1 MKNLDRA
8 FPPTPERV
16 EDAIYEG
23 IRRARRRALMRRRL
37 QRLAAAAAVVAVLV
51 GAFSFLHERVRPDAV
66 FGPGGQRVFSGPV
79 AQSASPDPTDALP
92 SPAPAR
98 SASPDPTDALPSPA
112 PTQSVSP
119 HPTSTPTPTPEPTE
133 TSQMRAEAPAEEN
146 ASAAG
151 SAVSS
156 VGEMADA
163 PIATEEAALAVVSP
177 EPEPAALTEASIPAT
192 TLPPASAVELPAAE
206 VEQLALSLDSYIAS
220 DAYADA
226 ETILSIDPLEYGVCF
241 STDKGTWFHVES
253 NCMNM
258 TGAKQRTLREALAMG
273 QAFCPACISFA
284 KDDGD
289 PAWSREGDVYYHASS
304 LCVGVEDEATEAET
318 ALTFVARARLQG
330 KLPCPNCVTLE
341 QTTPAVLT
349 GMLYCTSGGEWVHAQ
364 PNCNGMRQPMGCTL
378 AQALEMGKSIC
389 PDCIG
394 ADCIYVNGIVWEPE
408 AGQLLISADIC
419 ASASRLDPI
428 SGAYIDVSA
437 MDAVSTGLNSWD
449 EAVLAS
455 AASVAGETP
464 LRVDTRELDIA
475 CDAGDSVAA
484 TEWTDA
490 GGRHLRLLLSG
501 VTEEEAAS
509 LELSVTASERFYC
522 LWDGQLFVHSAPSVK
537 TRLSPLGA
545 SLNYVYDDAG
555 NCVRFAPGN
564 MLEAYDWRQ
573 DAAVELS
580 WAIEG
585 MDADAHIALY
595 RLDAISESAD
605 GMVILEVRT
614 PANATISPDLGGAR
628 RVRVG
633 TRAEGEELVHTAILS
648 DEQAEAVFED
658 PSLLGFAET
667 PVVNAY

>member
-1 MKNLDRA
+1 MKDLDRA
-8 FPPTPERV
+8 FPPTPECV

-23 IRRARRRALMRRRL
+23 VRRARRRALMRRRL

-51 GAFSFLHERVRPDAV
+51 GAFSFLRGRVRPDTV
-66 FGPGGQRVFSGPV
+66 FGPGGQRALSGPA
-79 AQSASPDPTDALP
+79 AQSASPRPTDAQP
-92 SPAPAR
+92 SPAPTR
-98 SASPDPTDALPSPA
+98 SASPDPTTPCPA
-112 PTQSVSP
+112 PRPRKASRRV
-119 HPTSTPTPTPEPTE
+119 PTPTPEPTE
-133 TSQMRAEAPAEEN
+133 ASQTRAEAPAD
-146 ASAAG
+146 G
-151 SAVSS
+151 DLSAVSDLPAIAE
-156 VGEMADA
+156 GEMADA
-163 PIATEEAALAVVSP
+163 PIATEEAALAAVSP
-177 EPEPAALTEASIPAT
+177 EPEPAALTEASIPAA

-206 VEQLALSLDSYIAS
+206 VEQLALSLGSYIAS

-289 PAWSREGDVYYHASS
+289 PAWSREADEYYHASS
-304 LCVGVEDEATEAET
+304 LCAGVEDEAAEAET

-330 KLPCPNCVTLE
+330 KLPCPNCVTRE
-341 QTTPAVLT
+341 QTAPAVLT
-349 GMLYCTSGGEWVHAQ
+349 GQLYCTAGGEWVHAQ
-364 PNCNGMRQPMGCTL
+364 PNCNGMREPMGCTL

-389 PDCIG
+389 PVCIG
-394 ADCIYVNGIVWEPE
+394 TDCIYINGIVWEPE
-408 AGQLLISADIC
+408 TGQLLISADTC
-419 ASASRLDPI
+419 TSVSCVAPI

-449 EAVLAS
+449 EAMLSS
-455 AASVAGETP
+455 AAAVAGGMP
-464 LRVDTRELDIA
+464 LRVDTCELNIA
-475 CDAGDSVAA
+475 CDAGDSTAA

-490 GGRHLRLLLSG
+490 GGRHLRLLFDG
-501 VTEEEAAS
+501 VTEEEAAL
-509 LELSVTASERFYC
+509 LELSIAVTERFYC
-522 LWDGQLFVHSAPSVK
+522 LRDDLLFVRSAPAVEA
-537 TRLSPLGA
+537 RFAPLSDA
-545 SLNYVYDDAG
+545 LNYVYDDTG
-555 NCVRFAPGN
+555 NCARFAPGN
-564 MLEAYDWRQ
+564 MLEAWDWTQ
-573 DAAVELS
+573 AAAVELS

-595 RLDAISESAD
+595 SLDAISESAD

-614 PANATISPDLGGAR
+614 PANVTISPDFGGAR
-628 RVRVG
+628 RVSVG
-633 TRAEGEELVHTAILS
+633 TRAEGDELVHTAILS
-648 DEQAEAVFED
+648 GAQAEAVFED

>member
-1 MKNLDRA
+1 MKDLDRA
-8 FPPTPERV
+8 FPPTPECV

-23 IRRARRRALMRRRL
+23 VRRARRRALMRRRL
-37 QRLAAAAAVVAVLV
+37 QRLAAAVAVVAVLV

-66 FGPGGQRVFSGPV
+66 SGPGGQRALSGPV
-79 AQSASPDPTDALP
+79 
-92 SPAPAR
+92 AR

-112 PTQSVSP
+112 PTRSASP
-119 HPTSTPTPTPEPTE
+119 DPTSELPSPAPMQSASPRPTPTPTPEPTE
-133 TSQMRAEAPAEEN
+133 ASQTRAEVPAD
-146 ASAAG
+146 G
-151 SAVSS
+151 DLSAVSDLPAIAE
-156 VGEMADA
+156 GETADA
-163 PIATEEAALAVVSP
+163 PIRTDATLATALPAPTESYEAFLPTMALPSAD
-177 EPEPAALTEASIPAT
+177 
-192 TLPPASAVELPAAE
+192 AVELPAAE
-206 VEQLALSLDSYIAS
+206 AEQLALSLGRYIAS
-220 DAYADA
+220 DPDA
-226 ETILSIDPLEYGVCF
+226 EAEALLAADPLELGVCF

-258 TGAKQRTLREALAMG
+258 AGAKQRTLREALAMG
-273 QAFCPACISFA
+273 QDFCPACISFA

-289 PAWSREGDVYYHASS
+289 PAWSREADEYYHASA
-304 LCVGVEDEATEAET
+304 LCAGIEDEAEEAET
-318 ALTFVARARLQG
+318 ALTLVSRARLQG
-330 KLPCPNCVTLE
+330 KLPCPNCVTRE
-341 QTTPAVLT
+341 QTAPAVLT
-349 GMLYCTSGGEWVHAQ
+349 GLLYCTAGGEWVHAA
-364 PNCNGMRQPMGCTL
+364 PNCKGMRDPMGCL
-378 AQALEMGKSIC
+378 LSHALEMGKSIC

-394 ADCIYVNGIVWEPE
+394 PDCIYVNGVVWEPE

-484 TEWTDA
+484 AEWTDA

-509 LELSVTASERFYC
+509 LELSVTVSERFYC
-522 LWDGQLFVHSAPSVK
+522 LWDGQLFVHSAPSVE

-573 DAAVELS
+573 DAAVEPS

-614 PANATISPDLGGAR
+614 PANATISPDFGGAR

-658 PSLLGFAET
+658 LSLLGFAET

>member
-1 MKNLDRA
+1 MKDLSSA

-23 IRRARRRALMRRRL
+23 VRRARRRALMRRRL

-51 GAFSFLHERVRPDAV
+51 GAFSILRGRVRPDTV
-66 FGPGGQRVFSGPV
+66 LGPGGQRALSGPVV
-79 AQSASPDPTDALP
+79 AQSAAP
-92 SPAPAR
+92 SPAQ
-98 SASPDPTDALPSPA
+98 SALPSPA
-112 PTQSVSP
+112 PTQSAAPSP
-119 HPTSTPTPTPEPTE
+119 TPSPAPTPEPTE
-133 TSQMRAEAPAEEN
+133 ASQTQAEIPADDALPAIAEGDP
-146 ASAAG
+146 AG
-151 SAVSS
+151 
-156 VGEMADA
+156 A
-163 PIATEEAALAVVSP
+163 PIRTGEALAAVSP
-177 EPEPAALTEASIPAT
+177 EPTEAYEAALPTMAPPSAEAM
-192 TLPPASAVELPAAE
+192 ELPAAE
-206 VEQLALSLDSYIAS
+206 AEQLALSFGRYVAS
-220 DAYADA
+220 EADTLLA
-226 ETILSIDPLEYGVCF
+226 ADPLELGVCF
-241 STDKGTWFHVES
+241 STAKGTWFHAVP

-258 TGAKQRTLREALAMG
+258 TGAQQRTLREALAMG
-273 QAFCPACISFA
+273 QDFCPNCIAFA

-289 PAWSREGDVYYHASS
+289 PAWSREADEYYHASA
-304 LCVGVEDEATEAET
+304 LCAGVEDEAAEAET

-330 KLPCPNCVTLE
+330 KLPCPDCVTRE
-341 QTTPAVLT
+341 QTAPAVLT
-349 GMLYCTSGGEWVHAQ
+349 GMLYCTAGGEWVHAA
-364 PNCNGMRQPMGCTL
+364 PNCNGMRDPMGCTL
-378 AQALEMGKSIC
+378 AHALEMGKSIC
-389 PDCIG
+389 ADCIG
-394 ADCIYVNGIVWEPE
+394 TDCIYVSGVVWEPE

-419 ASASRLDPI
+419 TSASHVDPI
-428 SGAYIDVSA
+428 SDAYIDVSA
-437 MDAVSTGLNSWD
+437 MDAVSAGLNSWD

-455 AASVAGETP
+455 AAAVAGETP
-464 LRVDTRELDIA
+464 LRVDTRELDIS

-509 LELSVTASERFYC
+509 LELSVAATERFYC
-522 LWDGQLFVHSAPSVK
+522 LSDGRLFVRSAPAVE
-537 TRLSPLGA
+537 TRLSPLGV

-564 MLEAYDWRQ
+564 MLEAYDWTQ

-605 GMVILEVRT
+605 GMVILEART
-614 PANATISPDLGGAR
+614 PANVTISPDFGGVR
-628 RVRVG
+628 RVSVG
-633 TRAEGEELVHTAILS
+633 TYAEGDELVHTAILS

-667 PVVNAY
+667 PTVNAY

>member
-1 MKNLDRA
+1 MKDLDRA
-8 FPPTPERV
+8 FPPTPECV

-23 IRRARRRALMRRRL
+23 VRRARRRALMRRRL

-51 GAFSFLHERVRPDAV
+51 GAFTFLHERVRPDAV

-98 SASPDPTDALPSPA
+98 SASPEPTDALPSPA

-163 PIATEEAALAVVSP
+163 PIATEEAALAAVSP
-177 EPEPAALTEASIPAT
+177 EPEPAALTEASVPAA

-206 VEQLALSLDSYIAS
+206 VEQLALSLGRYIAS
-220 DAYADA
+220 DPYADA

-304 LCVGVEDEATEAET
+304 LCAGVEDEATEAET

-364 PNCNGMRQPMGCTL
+364 PNCNGMRDPMGCTL
-378 AQALEMGKSIC
+378 TQALEMGKSIC
-389 PDCIG
+389 PVCIG
-394 ADCIYVNGIVWEPE
+394 TDCIYVSGIVWEPE
-408 AGQLLISADIC
+408 TGQLLISADTC
-419 ASASRLDPI
+419 TPVSRVDPI

-449 EAVLAS
+449 EAMLSS
-455 AASVAGETP
+455 AAAVAGGMP
-464 LRVDTRELDIA
+464 LRVDTRELNIA
-475 CDAGDSVAA
+475 CNAGDSTAA

-490 GGRHLRLLLSG
+490 GGRHLRLLFDG
-501 VTEEEAAS
+501 VTEEEAAL
-509 LELSVTASERFYC
+509 LELSIAVTERFYC
-522 LWDGQLFVHSAPSVK
+522 LRDDLLFVRSAPAEEA
-537 TRLSPLGA
+537 RFAPLSDALD
-545 SLNYVYDDAG
+545 YVYDDTG
-555 NCVRFAPGN
+555 NHVRFAPGN
-564 MLEAYDWRQ
+564 MLEAWDWTQ
-573 DAAVELS
+573 AAAVELS

-585 MDADAHIALY
+585 MNADAHIALY
-595 RLDAISESAD
+595 SLDAISGSAD
-605 GMVILEVRT
+605 DMVILEART
-614 PANATISPDLGGAR
+614 PANVTIRPDFGGAP
-628 RVRVG
+628 RVSVG
-633 TRAEGEELVHTAILS
+633 MRAEGDELVHTAILS
-648 DEQAEAVFED
+648 GAQAEAVYED
-658 PSLLGFAET
+658 PSLLGFAEM
-667 PVVNAY
+667 PVANAY

>member
-1 MKNLDRA
+1 MKDLSSA

-23 IRRARRRALMRRRL
+23 VRRARRRALMRRRL

-51 GAFSFLHERVRPDAV
+51 GAFSILRGRVRPDTV
-66 FGPGGQRVFSGPV
+66 LGPGGQRALSGPVV
-79 AQSASPDPTDALP
+79 AQSAAP
-92 SPAPAR
+92 SPAQ
-98 SASPDPTDALPSPA
+98 SALPSPA
-112 PTQSVSP
+112 PTQSAAPSP
-119 HPTSTPTPTPEPTE
+119 TPSPAPTPEPTE
-133 TSQMRAEAPAEEN
+133 ASQTQAEIPADDALPAIAEGDP
-146 ASAAG
+146 AG
-151 SAVSS
+151 
-156 VGEMADA
+156 A
-163 PIATEEAALAVVSP
+163 PIRTGEALAAVSP
-177 EPEPAALTEASIPAT
+177 EPTEAYEAALPTMAPPSAEAM
-192 TLPPASAVELPAAE
+192 ELPAAE
-206 VEQLALSLDSYIAS
+206 AEQLALSFGRYVAS
-220 DAYADA
+220 EADTLLA
-226 ETILSIDPLEYGVCF
+226 ADPLELGVCF
-241 STDKGTWFHVES
+241 STAKGTWFHAVP

-258 TGAKQRTLREALAMG
+258 TGAQQRTLREALAMG
-273 QAFCPACISFA
+273 QDFCPNCIAFA

-289 PAWSREGDVYYHASS
+289 PAWSREADEYYHASA
-304 LCVGVEDEATEAET
+304 LCAGIEDEAAEAET

-330 KLPCPNCVTLE
+330 KLPCPDCVTRE
-341 QTTPAVLT
+341 QTAPAVLT
-349 GMLYCTSGGEWVHAQ
+349 GMLYCTAGGEWVHAA
-364 PNCNGMRQPMGCTL
+364 PNCNGMRDPMGCTL
-378 AQALEMGKSIC
+378 AHALEMGKSIC
-389 PDCIG
+389 ADCIG
-394 ADCIYVNGIVWEPE
+394 TDCIYVSGVVWEPE

-419 ASASRLDPI
+419 TSASHVDPI
-428 SGAYIDVSA
+428 SDAYIDVSA
-437 MDAVSTGLNSWD
+437 MDAVSAGLNSWD

-455 AASVAGETP
+455 AAAVAGETP
-464 LRVDTRELDIA
+464 LRVDTRELDIS

-509 LELSVTASERFYC
+509 LELSVAATERFYC
-522 LWDGQLFVHSAPSVK
+522 LSDGRLFVRSAPAVE
-537 TRLSPLGA
+537 TRLSPLGV

-564 MLEAYDWRQ
+564 MLEAYDWTQ

-605 GMVILEVRT
+605 GMVILEART
-614 PANATISPDLGGAR
+614 PANVTISPDFGGVR
-628 RVRVG
+628 RVSVG
-633 TRAEGEELVHTAILS
+633 TYAEGDELVHTAILS

-667 PVVNAY
+667 PTVNAY

>member
-1 MKNLDRA
+1 
-8 FPPTPERV
+8 
-16 EDAIYEG
+16 
-23 IRRARRRALMRRRL
+23 
-37 QRLAAAAAVVAVLV
+37 
-51 GAFSFLHERVRPDAV
+51 
-66 FGPGGQRVFSGPV
+66 
-79 AQSASPDPTDALP
+79 
-92 SPAPAR
+92 
-98 SASPDPTDALPSPA
+98 
-112 PTQSVSP
+112 
-119 HPTSTPTPTPEPTE
+119 
-133 TSQMRAEAPAEEN
+133 MRAEAPAEEN

-289 PAWSREGDVYYHASS
+289 PAWSLEGDVYYHASS

-318 ALTFVARARLQG
+318 ALTLVSRARLQG
-330 KLPCPNCVTLE
+330 KLPCPNCVTRE
-341 QTTPAVLT
+341 QTAPAVLT
-349 GMLYCTSGGEWVHAQ
+349 GLLYCTAGGEWVHAA
-364 PNCNGMRQPMGCTL
+364 PNCKGMRDSMGCL
-378 AQALEMGKSIC
+378 LSHALEMGKSIC

-394 ADCIYVNGIVWEPE
+394 PDCIYVNGVVWEPE

-509 LELSVTASERFYC
+509 LELSVTVSERFYC
-522 LWDGQLFVHSAPSVK
+522 LWDGQLFVHSAPSVE

>member
-1 MKNLDRA
+1 MKDLSSA

-23 IRRARRRALMRRRL
+23 VRRARRRALMRRRL

-51 GAFSFLHERVRPDAV
+51 GAFSILRGRVRPDTV
-66 FGPGGQRVFSGPV
+66 LGPGGQRALSGPVV
-79 AQSASPDPTDALP
+79 AQSAAP
-92 SPAPAR
+92 SPAQ
-98 SASPDPTDALPSPA
+98 SALPSPA
-112 PTQSVSP
+112 PTQSAAPSP
-119 HPTSTPTPTPEPTE
+119 TPSPAPTPEPTE
-133 TSQMRAEAPAEEN
+133 ASQTQAEIPADDALPAIAEGDP
-146 ASAAG
+146 AG
-151 SAVSS
+151 
-156 VGEMADA
+156 A
-163 PIATEEAALAVVSP
+163 PIRTGEALAAVSP
-177 EPEPAALTEASIPAT
+177 EPTEAYEAALPTMAPPSAEAM
-192 TLPPASAVELPAAE
+192 ELPAAE
-206 VEQLALSLDSYIAS
+206 AEQLALSFGRYVAS
-220 DAYADA
+220 EADTLLA
-226 ETILSIDPLEYGVCF
+226 ADPLELGVCF
-241 STDKGTWFHVES
+241 STAKGTWFHAVP

-258 TGAKQRTLREALAMG
+258 TGAQQRTLREALAMG
-273 QAFCPACISFA
+273 QDFCPNCIAFA

-289 PAWSREGDVYYHASS
+289 PAWSREADEYYHASA
-304 LCVGVEDEATEAET
+304 LCAGVEDEAAEAET

-330 KLPCPNCVTLE
+330 KLPCPDCVTRE
-341 QTTPAVLT
+341 QTAPAVLT
-349 GMLYCTSGGEWVHAQ
+349 GMLYCTAGGEWVHAA
-364 PNCNGMRQPMGCTL
+364 PNCNGMRDPMGCTL
-378 AQALEMGKSIC
+378 AHALEMGKSIC
-389 PDCIG
+389 ADCIG
-394 ADCIYVNGIVWEPE
+394 TDCIYVSGVVWEPE

-419 ASASRLDPI
+419 TSASHVDPI
-428 SGAYIDVSA
+428 SDAYIDVSA
-437 MDAVSTGLNSWD
+437 MDAVSAGLNSWD

-455 AASVAGETP
+455 AAAVAGETP
-464 LRVDTRELDIA
+464 LRVDTRELDIS

-509 LELSVTASERFYC
+509 LELSVAATERFYC
-522 LWDGQLFVHSAPSVK
+522 LSDGRLFVRSAPAVE
-537 TRLSPLGA
+537 TRLSPLGV

-605 GMVILEVRT
+605 GMVILEART
-614 PANATISPDLGGAR
+614 PANVTISPDFGGVR
-628 RVRVG
+628 RVSVG
-633 TRAEGEELVHTAILS
+633 TYAEGDELVHTAILS

-667 PVVNAY
+667 PTVNAY

>member
-1 MKNLDRA
+1 MKDLHNA

-23 IRRARRRALMRRRL
+23 VRRARRRALMRRRL

-51 GAFSFLHERVRPDAV
+51 GAFSILRGRVRPDTV
-66 FGPGGQRVFSGPV
+66 LGPGGQRALSGPA
-79 AQSASPDPTDALP
+79 AQSASPRPTDAQ
-92 SPAPAR
+92 
-98 SASPDPTDALPSPA
+98 PSPA
-112 PTQSVSP
+112 PTQSASP
-119 HPTSTPTPTPEPTE
+119 RPTLTPTPEPTE
-133 TSQMRAEAPAEEN
+133 ASQTRAEAPADGDL
-146 ASAAG
+146 ASDLEFPAIAAG
-151 SAVSS
+151 EV
-156 VGEMADA
+156 ADA
-163 PIATEEAALAVVSP
+163 SIATDEAALAAVSP
-177 EPEPAALTEASIPAT
+177 EPTESYETPLSAMALP
-192 TLPPASAVELPAAE
+192 SADAMELPAAE
-206 VEQLALSLDSYIAS
+206 VEQLALSLGSYITS
-220 DAYADA
+220 DPYADA

-284 KDDGD
+284 KDDGNL
-289 PAWSREGDVYYHASS
+289 AWSREADEYYHASA
-304 LCVGVEDEATEAET
+304 LCAGVEDEAAEAET

-330 KLPCPNCVTLE
+330 KLPCPDCVTRE

-349 GMLYCTSGGEWVHAQ
+349 GMLYCTAGGEWVHAA

-378 AQALEMGKSIC
+378 AHALEMGKSIC
-389 PDCIG
+389 ADCIG
-394 ADCIYVNGIVWEPE
+394 TDCIYINGVVWEPE

-419 ASASRLDPI
+419 TPASRLDPV
-428 SGAYIDVSA
+428 SGAHIDTSA
-437 MDAVSTGLNSWD
+437 MDAVATGLNSWD
-449 EAVLAS
+449 EAVLSS
-455 AASVAGETP
+455 AAAVAGETP
-464 LRVDTRELDIA
+464 LCVDTRELDIS

-501 VTEEEAAS
+501 VTEAEAAS
-509 LELSVTASERFYC
+509 LELSVAATERFYC
-522 LWDGQLFVHSAPSVK
+522 LSDGRLFVRSAPAVE
-537 TRLSPLGA
+537 TRLSPLGV

-564 MLEAYDWRQ
+564 MLEAYDWTQ

-605 GMVILEVRT
+605 GMVILEART
-614 PANATISPDLGGAR
+614 PANVTISPDFGGAR
-628 RVRVG
+628 RVSVG
-633 TRAEGEELVHTAILS
+633 TRAEGDELVHTAILS

-667 PVVNAY
+667 PTANAY

>member
-1 MKNLDRA
+1 MKDLHNA

-23 IRRARRRALMRRRL
+23 VRRARRRALMRRRL

-51 GAFSFLHERVRPDAV
+51 GAFSFLRGRVRPDTV
-66 FGPGGQRVFSGPV
+66 FGPGGQRALSGP
-79 AQSASPDPTDALP
+79 AAQSASPRPTDAQPSPAPTQSASPDPT
-92 SPAPAR
+92 S
-98 SASPDPTDALPSPA
+98 ALPSPA
-112 PTQSVSP
+112 PTQSASP
-119 HPTSTPTPTPEPTE
+119 RPTLTPTPEPTE
-133 TSQMRAEAPAEEN
+133 ASQTRAEAPADGDL
-146 ASAAG
+146 ASVPELPAIAAG
-151 SAVSS
+151 EA
-156 VGEMADA
+156 ADA
-163 PIATEEAALAVVSP
+163 PIATDEAALAAVSP
-177 EPEPAALTEASIPAT
+177 EPTESYETP
-192 TLPPASAVELPAAE
+192 LPTMAPPSAEAVELPAAE
-206 VEQLALSLDSYIAS
+206 AEQLALSFGRYVAS
-220 DAYADA
+220 EADTLLA
-226 ETILSIDPLEYGVCF
+226 ADPLELGVCF
-241 STDKGTWFHVES
+241 STAKGTWFHVES

-273 QAFCPACISFA
+273 QDFCPACISFA

-289 PAWSREGDVYYHASS
+289 PAWSREADEYYHASA
-304 LCVGVEDEATEAET
+304 LCAGIEDEAEEAET
-318 ALTFVARARLQG
+318 ALTLVSRARLQG

-341 QTTPAVLT
+341 QTAPAVLT
-349 GMLYCTSGGEWVHAQ
+349 GFLYCTAGGEWVHAA
-364 PNCNGMRQPMGCTL
+364 PNCNGMRDPMGCL
-378 AQALEMGKSIC
+378 LSHALEMGKSIC

-394 ADCIYVNGIVWEPE
+394 TDCIYVNGVVWEPE

-509 LELSVTASERFYC
+509 LELSVTVSERFYC
-522 LWDGQLFVHSAPSVK
+522 LWDGQLFVHSAPSVE

-614 PANATISPDLGGAR
+614 PANATISPDFGGAR

>member
-66 FGPGGQRVFSGPV
+66 SGPGGQRVLSGPV
-79 AQSASPDPTDALP
+79 
-92 SPAPAR
+92 AR
-98 SASPDPTDALPSPA
+98 SASPDPTDSLPSPEPTRSASPDPTSELPSPA
-112 PTQSVSP
+112 PMQSASP
-119 HPTSTPTPTPEPTE
+119 RPTPTPTPEPTE
-133 TSQMRAEAPAEEN
+133 ASQTRAEVPAD
-146 ASAAG
+146 G
-151 SAVSS
+151 DLSAVSDLPAIAE
-156 VGEMADA
+156 GEMADA
-163 PIATEEAALAVVSP
+163 PIATAEAAFAAVSP
-177 EPEPAALTEASIPAT
+177 EPEPAALTEASIPAA

-206 VEQLALSLDSYIAS
+206 VEQLALSLGSYIAS

-226 ETILSIDPLEYGVCF
+226 ETTLSIDPLEYGLCF
-241 STDKGTWFHVES
+241 STATGTWFHTER
-253 NCMNM
+253 NCMGM
-258 TGAKQRTLREALAMG
+258 AGAQQRTLREALAMG
-273 QAFCPACISFA
+273 QDFCPNCIAFA

-289 PAWSREGDVYYHASS
+289 PAWSREADEYYHASA
-304 LCVGVEDEATEAET
+304 LCAGIEDEAAEAET

-349 GMLYCTSGGEWVHAQ
+349 GQLYCTAGGEWVHAA

-389 PDCIG
+389 PVCIG
-394 ADCIYVNGIVWEPE
+394 TDCIYINGIVWEPE
-408 AGQLLISADIC
+408 TGQLLISADTC
-419 ASASRLDPI
+419 TSVSCVDPI

-449 EAVLAS
+449 EAMLSS
-455 AASVAGETP
+455 AAAATGGMP
-464 LRVDTRELDIA
+464 LRVDTRELNIA
-475 CDAGDSVAA
+475 CDAGDSTAA

-490 GGRHLRLLLSG
+490 GGRHLRLLFDG
-501 VTEEEAAS
+501 VTEEEATL
-509 LELSVTASERFYC
+509 LELSIAVTERFYC
-522 LWDGQLFVHSAPSVK
+522 LRDDLLFVRSAPAVE
-537 TRLSPLGA
+537 TRLSPLGV

-573 DAAVELS
+573 AAAVELS

-585 MDADAHIALY
+585 MNADAHIALY
-595 RLDAISESAD
+595 SLDAISASAD
-605 GMVILEVRT
+605 GMVVLEART
-614 PANATISPDLGGAR
+614 PANVTISPDFGGAR

-667 PVVNAY
+667 PVVNAD

>member
-79 AQSASPDPTDALP
+79 AQSASPEPTDALP

-112 PTQSVSP
+112 PMQSASP
-119 HPTSTPTPTPEPTE
+119 RPTPTPTPEPTE
-133 TSQMRAEAPAEEN
+133 ASQTRAEVPAD
-146 ASAAG
+146 G
-151 SAVSS
+151 DLSAVSDLPAIAE
-156 VGEMADA
+156 GETADA
-163 PIATEEAALAVVSP
+163 PIRTDATLATALPAPTESYEAFLPTMALPSAD
-177 EPEPAALTEASIPAT
+177 
-192 TLPPASAVELPAAE
+192 AVELPAAE
-206 VEQLALSLDSYIAS
+206 AEQLALSLGRYIAS
-220 DAYADA
+220 DPDA
-226 ETILSIDPLEYGVCF
+226 EAEALLAADPLELGVCF

-273 QAFCPACISFA
+273 QDFCPACISFA

-289 PAWSREGDVYYHASS
+289 PAWSREADEYYHASA
-304 LCVGVEDEATEAET
+304 LCAGIEDEAEEAET
-318 ALTFVARARLQG
+318 ALTLVSRARLQG
-330 KLPCPNCVTLE
+330 KLPCPNCVTRE
-341 QTTPAVLT
+341 QTAPAVLT
-349 GMLYCTSGGEWVHAQ
+349 GLLYCTAGGEWVHAA
-364 PNCNGMRQPMGCTL
+364 PNCKGMRDPMGCL
-378 AQALEMGKSIC
+378 LSHALEMGKSIC

-394 ADCIYVNGIVWEPE
+394 PDCIYVNGVVWEPE

-484 TEWTDA
+484 AEWTDA

-509 LELSVTASERFYC
+509 LELSVTVSERFYC
-522 LWDGQLFVHSAPSVK
+522 LWDGQLFVHSAPSVE

-573 DAAVELS
+573 DAAVEPS

-614 PANATISPDLGGAR
+614 PANATISPDFGGAR

>member
-1 MKNLDRA
+1 MKDLDRA
-8 FPPTPERV
+8 FPPTPECV

-23 IRRARRRALMRRRL
+23 VRRARRRALMRRRL

-66 FGPGGQRVFSGPV
+66 SGPGGQRALSGPV
-79 AQSASPDPTDALP
+79 ARSASPDPTDSLP
-92 SPAPAR
+92 SPEPTR

-112 PTQSVSP
+112 PTRSASP
-119 HPTSTPTPTPEPTE
+119 SLSPTPEPTE
-133 TSQMRAEAPAEEN
+133 TSQMWAEAPAEEN

-163 PIATEEAALAVVSP
+163 PIATAEAAFVAVSP
-177 EPEPAALTEASIPAT
+177 EPEPAALTEASIPAA

-206 VEQLALSLDSYIAS
+206 VEQLALSLGSYIAS
-220 DAYADA
+220 DPYVDA
-226 ETILSIDPLEYGVCF
+226 EKILSIDPLEYGACF

-273 QAFCPACISFA
+273 QDFCPACISFA

-289 PAWSREGDVYYHASS
+289 PAWSREADEYYHASA
-304 LCVGVEDEATEAET
+304 LCAGVEDEAAEAET

-349 GMLYCTSGGEWVHAQ
+349 GQFYCTSGGEWVHAQ

-389 PDCIG
+389 PVCIG
-394 ADCIYVNGIVWEPE
+394 TDCIYINGIVWEPE
-408 AGQLLISADIC
+408 TGQLLISADTC
-419 ASASRLDPI
+419 TPVSRVAPI

-449 EAVLAS
+449 EAMLSS
-455 AASVAGETP
+455 AAAATGGMP
-464 LRVDTRELDIA
+464 LRVDTCELNIA
-475 CDAGDSVAA
+475 CDAGDSTAA

-490 GGRHLRLLLSG
+490 GGRHLRLLFDG
-501 VTEEEAAS
+501 VTEEEAT
-509 LELSVTASERFYC
+509 LRELSIAVTERFYC
-522 LWDGQLFVHSAPSVK
+522 LRDDLLFVRSAPAVEA
-537 TRLSPLGA
+537 RLAPLSDA
-545 SLNYVYDDAG
+545 LNYVYDDTG
-555 NCVRFAPGN
+555 NCSRFAPGN
-564 MLEAYDWRQ
+564 MLEAWDWTQ
-573 DAAVELS
+573 AAAVELS

-585 MDADAHIALY
+585 MGADAHIALY
-595 RLDAISESAD
+595 SLDAISGSAD
-605 GMVILEVRT
+605 DMVILEART
-614 PANATISPDLGGAR
+614 PANVTVRPDFGGAR
-628 RVRVG
+628 RVSVG
-633 TRAEGEELVHTAILS
+633 TRAEGDELVYTAILS
-648 DEQAEAVFED
+648 GAQAEAVLED
-658 PSLLGFAET
+658 PSLLGFEET
-667 PVVNAY
+667 PVVSAD